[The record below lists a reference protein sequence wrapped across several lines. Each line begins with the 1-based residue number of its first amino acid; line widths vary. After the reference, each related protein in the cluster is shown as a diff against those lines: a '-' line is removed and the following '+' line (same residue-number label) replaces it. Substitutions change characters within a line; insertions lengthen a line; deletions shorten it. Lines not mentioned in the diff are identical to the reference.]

1 MNDLRILIARL
12 KWPSTSTRWWTMQ
25 ELAAKLGDETVRRET
40 ESALLQ
46 FLHSRK
52 LEAEVVEV
60 LCIFWMASK
69 SFGYSPLVE
78 LTKSI
83 PKHSLL
89 SNLLTD
95 SLGLSACSGDT
106 SLNEVPE
113 DFEIPD
119 DFNGVQGVDLPRIF
133 RTALHRLETYSGLPF
148 VHQMAFAWTEN
159 RAAYSEAPYQGD
171 LRHFSQSQG
180 DGFTGSLSSRT
191 SLRIISA
198 YLRTLAIAKQ
208 RWGMPSGL
216 AAEKSLLALP
226 VHPTLAFL
234 RPKRPLWFPT
244 SADFDGN
251 SKSEEAAFR
260 ALIARVESAHPGDEL
275 ISFSSP
281 ITISTERCVE
291 VSLVRWSQDPG
302 SKVVDGHLGTHLA
315 SFWTQCGVLTSSA
328 PYPLSTTTIVSPSKH
343 EELLDKDSQAWPLA
357 GTIDFDR
364 IGYLQHDL
372 YPSRLFLPAMP
383 GSQKITPHNEHL
395 EIKVKDQ
402 VVANLFYWNAGWGS
416 VRPKPFGGNCG
427 TALISRGKTYRK
439 DLGFQVRSLRAF
451 YLWQIRTLHRSG
463 IFEELK
469 ETIATGTVFV

>member
-302 SKVVDGHLGTHLA
+302 SKVVDGHLGT
-315 SFWTQCGVLTSSA
+315 
-328 PYPLSTTTIVSPSKH
+328 
-343 EELLDKDSQAWPLA
+343 
-357 GTIDFDR
+357 
-364 IGYLQHDL
+364 
-372 YPSRLFLPAMP
+372 
-383 GSQKITPHNEHL
+383 
-395 EIKVKDQ
+395 
-402 VVANLFYWNAGWGS
+402 
-416 VRPKPFGGNCG
+416 
-427 TALISRGKTYRK
+427 
-439 DLGFQVRSLRAF
+439 
-451 YLWQIRTLHRSG
+451 
-463 IFEELK
+463 
-469 ETIATGTVFV
+469 